1 MQFFYALGLMI
12 LATIGLG
19 VFLIFKPVKAKQVA
33 KKIFFSTVTSF
44 GILLVIAIIS
54 MLPAGG
60 FAVPASTT
68 TTASNTSATVSNGAG
83 SAMIGVALATG
94 LASMGAGI
102 GVGMVGASAI
112 GAISEKPE
120 MLGKTL
126 IYAGLAEGVA
136 IYGIV
141 VSIMILGRI

>member
-1 MQFFYALGLMI
+1 
-12 LATIGLG
+12 
-19 VFLIFKPVKAKQVA
+19 
-33 KKIFFSTVTSF
+33 
-44 GILLVIAIIS
+44 
-54 MLPAGG
+54 
-60 FAVPASTT
+60 
-68 TTASNTSATVSNGAG
+68 
-83 SAMIGVALATG
+83 
-94 LASMGAGI
+94 MGAGI

-141 VSIMILGRI
+141 ISIMILGRI

>member
-1 MQFFYALGLMI
+1 MQFIYALGLMI
-12 LATIGLG
+12 LTTIGFG
-19 VFLIFKPVKAKQVA
+19 IFFIFKPVKAKNVA
-33 KKIFFSTVTSF
+33 KKIFFTSVTSF
-44 GILLVIAIIS
+44 GVLLLIAIIS
-54 MLPAGG
+54 IIPAGG
-60 FAVPASTT
+60 FAASTN
-68 TTASNTSATVSNGAG
+68 TTAPATAATVSNGEG
-83 SAMIGVALATG
+83 SALIGVALATG

-141 VSIMILGRI
+141 ISIMILGKL

>member
-1 MQFFYALGLMI
+1 MQFVYVLG
-12 LATIGLG
+12 AFVATTIGLG
-19 VFLIFKPVKAKQVA
+19 VFFNFKPVKAKKMA
-33 KKIFFSTVTSF
+33 KSIFTGSVVSF
-44 GILLVIAIIS
+44 GALFLISLLSIIPTGS
-54 MLPAGG
+54 FAASTANNTTAATSTTVSSGAG
-60 FAVPASTT
+60 FAL
-68 TTASNTSATVSNGAG
+68 
-83 SAMIGVALATG
+83 IGVALATG

-102 GVGMVGASAI
+102 GVGMVGSSAI

-141 VSIMILGRI
+141 ISIMILGRI

>member
-19 VFLIFKPVKAKQVA
+19 VFLIFKPVRAKQTA

-44 GILLVIAIIS
+44 GILLVITIIS
-54 MLPAGG
+54 ILPAGG
-60 FAVPASTT
+60 FATSASTT
-68 TTASNTSATVSNGAG
+68 AASNTSATVSNGVG

>member
-1 MQFFYALGLMI
+1 MQFLYALGLMI

-19 VFLIFKPVKAKQVA
+19 VFLIFKPVKAKQAA

-44 GILLVIAIIS
+44 GIFLVIAIIS

-60 FAVPASTT
+60 FAASSTT
-68 TTASNTSATVSNGAG
+68 ATASNTSATVSNGVG